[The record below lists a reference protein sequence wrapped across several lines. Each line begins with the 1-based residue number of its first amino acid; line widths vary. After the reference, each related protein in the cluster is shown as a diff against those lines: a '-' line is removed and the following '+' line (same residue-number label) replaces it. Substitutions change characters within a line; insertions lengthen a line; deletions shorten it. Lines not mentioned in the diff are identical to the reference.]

1 MAARSSIVHR
11 RSAPWIVRLIS
22 SGLACLALSDM
33 PLQAAD
39 GDWQQK
45 PYHYVAI
52 DQDVRNA
59 LLEFGRNLRI
69 PVKLGE
75 EVKGRLRAMPANG
88 DAKAFLERMAQAH
101 GLIWYFDG
109 TTLHVD
115 GQSAIQTELVALDG
129 TSPTQLDQ
137 MLRRLGVADSRF
149 PLRSGGARGII
160 SVSGPPAYRN
170 LVREALNKLKG
181 GSDMAAASRPA
192 ATPAEAAAKVRVFRG
207 GPQDGS

>member
-1 MAARSSIVHR
+1 MVARTT
-11 RSAPWIVRLIS
+11 IVRRKTAPRIARLIG
-22 SGLACLALSDM
+22 SGLLCLAMSDM

-52 DQDVRNA
+52 DQDLRNA

-75 EVKGRLRAMPANG
+75 EVKGRLRAMPASG
-88 DAKAFLERMAQAH
+88 DARAFLERLAQAH

-115 GQSAIQTELVALDG
+115 GQSALQTELVALDG
-129 TSPTQLDQ
+129 ISPAQLDQ

-149 PLRSGGARGII
+149 PLRSGGARGVI

-170 LVREALNKLKG
+170 LVREALNQLKG
-181 GSDMAAASRPA
+181 GRDTAAASRPV
-192 ATPAEAAAKVRVFRG
+192 ATPADAAAKVRVFRG